1 MEKKKNAEP
10 ITLFSN
16 DTGDILDEGADYFTE
31 DALMYGLAGSEFPGD
46 IEDV

>member
-16 DTGDILDEGADYFTE
+16 DTGDILDEGADYRCHPE
-31 DALMYGLAGSEFPGD
+31 ARP
-46 IEDV
+46 

>member
-31 DALMYGLAGSEFPGD
+31 DALIVND
-46 IEDV
+46 IL